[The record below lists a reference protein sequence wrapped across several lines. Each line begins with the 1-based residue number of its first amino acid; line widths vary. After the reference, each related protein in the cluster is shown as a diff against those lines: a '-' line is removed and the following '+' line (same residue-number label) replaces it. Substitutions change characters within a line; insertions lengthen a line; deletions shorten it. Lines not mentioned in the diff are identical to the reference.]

1 MLRNCLFFILVLF
14 HLFHFIDKMAM
25 SSDERSIQT
34 DVKTN
39 AQHLEQDVDVAKVVH
54 ADGTV
59 DYIDA
64 RAVGGDFEEMPKGYF
79 YSPQFIGTVAVSYAF
94 NSGSESLTCQGTNA
108 GQHLRVYGMG
118 ATGKHTQS
126 DKCGH
131 RSLS

>member
-1 MLRNCLFFILVLF
+1 
-14 HLFHFIDKMAM
+14 M
-25 SSDERSIQT
+25 SADERSIQT

-79 YSPQFIGTVAVSYAF
+79 YSPQFIGTVAVSYMISRSFLNRLANLPRHKCWPVF
-94 NSGSESLTCQGTNA
+94 ARTWA
-108 GQHLRVYGMG
+108 GCYQQTHS
-118 ATGKHTQS
+118 A
-126 DKCGH
+126 
-131 RSLS
+131 